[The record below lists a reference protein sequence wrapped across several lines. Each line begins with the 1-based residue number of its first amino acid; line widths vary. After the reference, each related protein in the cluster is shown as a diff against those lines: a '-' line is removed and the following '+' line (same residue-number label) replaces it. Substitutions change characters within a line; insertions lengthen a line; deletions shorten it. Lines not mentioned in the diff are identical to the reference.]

1 MKPEVD
7 RLEENLQ
14 GQAVLLRL
22 NISDKLGKD
31 FRKEYNLDLVPS
43 FLVFDKYGNESFRKK
58 LRIPEAFEVLELIE

>member
-1 MKPEVD
+1 VKPEVD

-14 GQAVLLRL
+14 GQAFLLRL

-43 FLVFDKYGNESFRKK
+43 FIVFDKFGNEAFREK
-58 LRIPEAFEVLELIE
+58 LRIPEASQVLELAK